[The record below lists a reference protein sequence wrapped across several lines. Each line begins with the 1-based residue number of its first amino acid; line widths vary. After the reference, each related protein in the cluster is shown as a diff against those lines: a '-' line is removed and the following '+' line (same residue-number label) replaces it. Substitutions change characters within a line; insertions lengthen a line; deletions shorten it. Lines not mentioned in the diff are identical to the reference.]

1 MDFPQRPPARGP
13 GRGLR
18 ACVQS
23 ATPSSTCTQKIMRTP
38 HRPMSTIPAFLVA
51 LGLGLVSYY
60 GIEWY
65 QLPKYSESDIDV
77 SAELNLRL
85 DLQRRGP
92 HLQPQGEELERLRR
106 IVRAEVEGEIK
117 QEREKVQTRFAIGLV
132 SLIFGIGQ
140 FVFAAMLR
148 R

>member
-1 MDFPQRPPARGP
+1 
-13 GRGLR
+13 
-18 ACVQS
+18 
-23 ATPSSTCTQKIMRTP
+23 
-38 HRPMSTIPAFLVA
+38 MSTIPAFMVA
-51 LGLGLVSYY
+51 LGLGLIGYY
-60 GIEWY
+60 GVEWY
-65 QLPKYSESDIDV
+65 QLPRYSQSDIDV

-92 HLQPQGEELERLRR
+92 HLQPQGEELDRLRR
-106 IVRAEVEGEIK
+106 TVRAEVEGEIR
-117 QEREKVQTRFAIGLV
+117 QEREKIQTRFGIGLV

>member
-1 MDFPQRPPARGP
+1 
-13 GRGLR
+13 
-18 ACVQS
+18 
-23 ATPSSTCTQKIMRTP
+23 MRTP
-38 HRPMSTIPAFLVA
+38 PRPMSTIPAFMIA
-51 LGLGLVSYY
+51 LGLGLIGYY

-65 QLPKYSESDIDV
+65 QLPKYSPSDIDV

-106 IVRAEVEGEIK
+106 MVHAEVEGEIR
-117 QEREKVQTRFAIGLV
+117 QEQQQVQTRFGIGLV

-140 FVFAAMLR
+140 FMFAAMLR